1 MQHDRTGRRLHKV
14 SGDVRFGDRSQHGRV
29 ADVREHFGGVGAER
43 AREDGCRVEWER
55 GRFHRSKDFN
65 ASTRV
70 HEKEEGREKDRL

>member
-14 SGDVRFGDRSQHGRV
+14 SGDVRLGDWGLFGRV
-29 ADVREHFGGVGAER
+29 THVREHFGGVGAER
-43 AREDGCRVEWER
+43 AREDGCRVERKR

-70 HEKEEGREKDRL
+70 HEEEERREEDRL